1 MTWSYRQYVQEIELV
16 AKAFIKLGLKRSH
29 AVGIIGF
36 NAPEWHI
43 SNIAAV
49 VAGGLGTGI
58 YTTNSPE
65 AVRSGMNALLVIRKK
80 NRRFCCLQCLDI
92 SDP

>member
-1 MTWSYRQYVQEIELV
+1 M

-65 AVRSGMNALLVIRKK
+65 AVRSGVNALLVIRKK